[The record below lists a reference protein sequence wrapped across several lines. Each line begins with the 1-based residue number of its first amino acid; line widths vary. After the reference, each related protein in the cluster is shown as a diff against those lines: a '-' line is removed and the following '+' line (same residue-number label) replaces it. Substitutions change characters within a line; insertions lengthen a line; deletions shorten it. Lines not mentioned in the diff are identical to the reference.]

1 MNRHH
6 SSSSHYTSMPHP
18 SSSPPNFQ
26 EAIVRKPL
34 SANSQKTRLNLS
46 DISRISVE
54 EIYDQIFMDS
64 KPTPTFSH
72 GFGPSAVMKR
82 AKEIMIQQ
90 EHERGR
96 NTRKDYGFQQ
106 QRRTSSS
113 GGGSSGSGGHR
124 NRSSSARSRSAS
136 ADGRRGHKASSVS
149 LIDMDYEDIERMR
162 NWSAMLRR

>member
-1 MNRHH
+1 
-6 SSSSHYTSMPHP
+6 MPHP
-18 SSSPPNFQ
+18 SRSPPKFQ
-26 EAIVRKPL
+26 EATDRKPL

-82 AKEIMIQQ
+82 AKEIMMQQ

-96 NTRKDYGFQQ
+96 STRKDYGLQQ

-113 GGGSSGSGGHR
+113 GVGGGGGR
-124 NRSSSARSRSAS
+124 NRSASARSRSAS
-136 ADGRRGHKASSVS
+136 ADGRRGHKAASVS

>member
-6 SSSSHYTSMPHP
+6 NSGSLYTSMPHP
-18 SSSPPNFQ
+18 SRSPPKFQ

-82 AKEIMIQQ
+82 AKEIMMQQ

-96 NTRKDYGFQQ
+96 STRKDYRFQQ

-113 GGGSSGSGGHR
+113 GGGGGG
-124 NRSSSARSRSAS
+124 RSRSAS
-136 ADGRRGHKASSVS
+136 ADGRRGHKAASVS

>member
-1 MNRHH
+1 MNRPH
-6 SSSSHYTSMPHP
+6 SSSSHYTSSMPYP
-18 SSSPPNFQ
+18 SSSPPKFQ
-26 EAIVRKPL
+26 EATVRKPL

-64 KPTPTFSH
+64 KPTPTLSH

-82 AKEIMIQQ
+82 AKEIMMQQ

-96 NTRKDYGFQQ
+96 STRKDYGFQQQQQ

-113 GGGSSGSGGHR
+113 GGGS
-124 NRSSSARSRSAS
+124 RSRSASARSRSAS
-136 ADGRRGHKASSVS
+136 ADGRRGHKASVS